1 VRDDANDAVEG
12 FSTNATARSFGVER
26 AGRRD
31 DATTRSRTGSRERRV
46 TLRLGEGETSD
57 RREVPRARR
66 VRVARE
72 RRIRTITFLFA
83 VFASSRGTSAVASR
97 AWARVESRESRM
109 WEALRRGRCGPRRRF
124 RRSRAG
130 VEDGAVARGGA
141 HTIACDRRARA
152 PR

>member
-72 RRIRTITFLFA
+72 RRIRTITFCSRCLRRRA
-83 VFASSRGTSAVASR
+83 GRRRSHRARGRASRVASR
-97 AWARVESRESRM
+97 
-109 WEALRRGRCGPRRRF
+109 GCGKP
-124 RRSRAG
+124 
-130 VEDGAVARGGA
+130 
-141 HTIACDRRARA
+141 
-152 PR
+152 